1 MEPVM
6 KVTHLNQFSEKS
18 QNLVNIIE
26 TENILLT
33 VFM

>member
-1 MEPVM
+1 M